1 MLTKKYKFES
11 EVHLGILGIIF
22 LLLFVNFFS
31 NTIIYKARTMS
42 REETLSRLRSSAVA
56 VSRVVQANF
65 PQGLSSDEIQT
76 LQRQFKLSSITMVP
90 SRPADD
96 SPESRRRWFASIVHS
111 LPAGHVSDFAE
122 KLLNSDYSQ
131 ATKGNGNE
139 YFFVYPIPAGA
150 GRNLIIVSM
159 DNPTLAYLDGSSVAI
174 LRIGLATL
182 LILSLAYLLVS
193 RYIFSPFRKIKEK
206 ARQAGRAVDEGSSDV
221 MSVVAEYQ
229 NVIDELKANETKLL
243 RLNEEINRHAGSLE
257 RFNEYLLT
265 SIASGIITLDTEGNV
280 RSMNRAAEDILGR
293 DGGCVED
300 VRYTDLFPPDSE
312 PAVCLESAVVQR
324 EMSAYREL
332 TVEQTDGT
340 RTMLG
345 MAVSAIRDHDDNEV
359 GISVLINDLTEL
371 NRLREEV
378 EAKHRLAA
386 MGEMAGG
393 LAHQLRNS
401 LGAIAGYGRLARR
414 KLDGAGL
421 PAGSI
426 DSLLDETDQAAALI
440 RQFLDFTRPFSLSP
454 TIVAVDE
461 LLAEIVESFNVRQG
475 HERVEIE
482 VEQVERAQLEID
494 PLLLKQ
500 AVANLIDNAISAY
513 AQGQGTVRLLAVMGD
528 DGYRITVSDTGCG
541 IPEVDR
547 DKIFTPF
554 FSSKPS
560 GTGLGLPLT
569 GKIVDLHGGRITL
582 NSHEGEGTSFTII
595 LPMSLVRLATTS
607 ESQTHV

>member
-31 NTIIYKARTMS
+31 NAIIYKARTMS

-65 PQGLSSDEIQT
+65 PQELSTDEIQS

-90 SRPADD
+90 SRPSDD
-96 SPESRRRWFASIVHS
+96 SPESRRKWFASIVHS

-206 ARQAGRAVDEGSSDV
+206 ARQAGRAVDDGNSDV

-229 NVIDELKANETKLL
+229 NVIDELKANEAKLL
-243 RLNEEINRHAGSLE
+243 RLNEQINRHAGSLE

-265 SIASGIITLDTEGNV
+265 SITSGIITLDSEGYV
-280 RSMNRAAEDILGR
+280 RSMNQAAGDVLGR
-293 DGGCVED
+293 DRLDAEGL
-300 VRYTDLFPPDSE
+300 RYTELFPPDSQ
-312 PAVCLESAVVQR
+312 PAACLENAVIHR
-324 EMSAYREL
+324 EMSAYHEL
-332 TVEQTDGT
+332 LFEQADGSKST
-340 RTMLG
+340 LG
-345 MAVSAIRDHDDNEV
+345 MAVSAIRDYDDNEV

-371 NRLREEV
+371 NRLRDEL

-421 PAGSI
+421 PVGSV

-454 TIVAVDE
+454 ADVAVDE
-461 LLAEIVESFNVRQG
+461 LLDEIVESFNVRQG
-475 HERVEIE
+475 HERIRIE
-482 VEQVERAQLEID
+482 VERVDKAQLEID
-494 PLLLKQ
+494 PLLFKQ
-500 AVANLIDNAISAY
+500 AVANLIDNAMSAYVEQHGTVWISA
-513 AQGQGTVRLLAVMGD
+513 ASGD
-528 DGYRITVSDTGCG
+528 DGYRITVRDTGCG
-541 IPEVDR
+541 IPEADR
-547 DKIFTPF
+547 ERIFTPF

-560 GTGLGLPLT
+560 GTGLGLPLAS
-569 GKIVDLHGGRITL
+569 KIIDLHGGRIVL
-582 NSHEGEGTSFTII
+582 DSREGEGTSFAII
-595 LPMSLVRLATTS
+595 LPSSLVSSTADS
-607 ESQTHV
+607 EIKTHA

>member
-1 MLTKKYKFES
+1 MLTRKYKFES

-65 PQGLSSDEIQT
+65 PQELSTGEIQA

-96 SPESRRRWFASIVHS
+96 SPESRRKWFASIVHS
-111 LPAGHVSDFAE
+111 LPSGHLTDFAE
-122 KLLNSDYSQ
+122 KLLKSDYSE

-159 DNPTLAYLDGSSVAI
+159 ENPTLAYLDGSSVAI

-193 RYIFSPFRKIKEK
+193 RYIFSPFRKIKES
-206 ARQAGRAVDEGSSDV
+206 ARQAGRVVDEGSSDV

-229 NVIDELKANETKLL
+229 NVIDELRENEAKLIE
-243 RLNEEINRHAGSLE
+243 LNKQINRHAGSLE

-265 SIASGIITLDTEGNV
+265 SMASGIITLDSDGNV
-280 RSMNRAAEDILGR
+280 RSMNQAAGGMLGR
-293 DGGCVED
+293 DHTRADGLTYG
-300 VRYTDLFPPDSE
+300 DLFPPDTQ
-312 PAVCLESAVVQR
+312 PAVCLENAVVAG
-324 EMSAYREL
+324 EMSSYREL
-332 TVEQTDGT
+332 PIEHADGV
-340 RTMLG
+340 RTTIG
-345 MAVSAIRDHDDNEV
+345 MAVSAIRDHDDNQV

-371 NRLREEV
+371 NRLREEL

-401 LGAIAGYGRLARR
+401 LGAIAGYARLARR
-414 KLDGAGL
+414 KLENANL
-421 PAGSI
+421 PQRSV

-440 RQFLDFTRPFSLSP
+440 RQFLDFTRPFSLSSVP
-454 TIVAVDE
+454 
-461 LLAEIVESFNVRQG
+461 
-475 HERVEIE
+475 VEIGDLLSE
-482 VEQVERAQLEID
+482 TVQSFAVRKGYEKAQVQIERIEAARLEID
-494 PLLLKQ
+494 PLLFKQ
-500 AVANLIDNAISAY
+500 AVANLIDNAINSY
-513 AQGQGTVRLLAVMGD
+513 ADGNGTVWLSAFSAE
-528 DGYRITVSDTGCG
+528 DGYRITVRDAGCG
-541 IPEVDR
+541 ISEEDQAR
-547 DKIFTPF
+547 IFTPF

-560 GTGLGLPLT
+560 GTGLGLPLA
-569 GKIVDLHGGRITL
+569 GKIVDLHGGRIVME
-582 NSHEGEGTSFTII
+582 SHQGEGTSFTIV
-595 LPMSLVRLATTS
+595 LPHLLERPDIEHNRRINA
-607 ESQTHV
+607 